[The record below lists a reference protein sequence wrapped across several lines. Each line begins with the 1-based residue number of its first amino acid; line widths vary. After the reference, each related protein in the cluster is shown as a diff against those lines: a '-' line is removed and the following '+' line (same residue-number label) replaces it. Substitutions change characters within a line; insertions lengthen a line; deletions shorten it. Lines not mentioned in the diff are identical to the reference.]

1 MENLDNANNL
11 LESAS
16 DYTQFSKKLLKIA
29 NLLEYNI
36 KLANEPAVVNIK
48 SDNKTDIKLKK
59 VGIIERLKIKH

>member
-36 KLANEPAVVNIK
+36 KLANEP
-48 SDNKTDIKLKK
+48 L
-59 VGIIERLKIKH
+59 L